1 MPRDMSGTGRYPPV
15 PKHQPTEF
23 YGSVRLGDPE
33 RLFHVMSVDPYFLTQ
48 NNGAGAPIH
57 FATTYKQLDM
67 LHHLLNNGAEVNQRD
82 DNGLTAL
89 HRAAHLAQY
98 DGYLQIYEYLLSR
111 GADPNILSEDYE
123 PYLNPGKK
131 SPVEVA
137 IDDED
142 VRNQLRALE
151 KLYAHTPKCQEPHPD
166 IGCWQT
172 LYDYGPDAVKSW
184 AKDYKHPY
192 PEEIKR
198 ARDLEAKK
206 RRKAEKKAQSVGL
219 AIEAAAPSK
228 QEVGTARKTAE
239 LSTPIAFVFPGQ
251 GSQAVGM
258 LQASKELPAVKQMLK
273 QAEVVLGYDLL
284 QLCLEGPKEKLD
296 DTVYSQPAL
305 FVAGLAAVEKLRQDN
320 AQAVDNCS
328 ATAGLS
334 LGEYCA
340 LVFAG
345 VLSFEDGLKVVK
357 ARGES
362 MAAAATVGRPH
373 GMLSIVGLQDKDI
386 QDICKQA
393 LAQAPAG
400 TICQMANF
408 LFPQGRVVSGHRQ
421 VLTEVQ
427 ALATAKGAM
436 KVAPLSVSGAFHTPL
451 MQPAQDK
458 LKEVLRDVT
467 LHAPRVPVI
476 SNVTGLPMGTPEDI
490 QELLARQLV
499 EPVQWETALK
509 HLIGPMQKSQLY
521 ELGPGQQIKAMC
533 KRISPAIVK
542 AFTNVLP

>member
-1 MPRDMSGTGRYPPV
+1 MSGTGRYPPV

-67 LHHLLNNGAEVNQRD
+67 LHHLLNNGAEINQRD

-98 DGYLQIYEYLLSR
+98 DGYWQIYEYLLSR
-111 GADPNILSEDYE
+111 GADPAILSEDYE

-142 VRNQLRALE
+142 VRDQLRALE

-198 ARDLEAKK
+198 AKDLEAKK
-206 RRKAEKKAQSVGL
+206 RRKAERKAQSVGL

-228 QEVGTARKTAE
+228 QEVTPARKTAE
-239 LSTPIAFVFPGQ
+239 QSTPIAFVFPGQ

-258 LQASKELPAVKQMLK
+258 LQASKELPAVKKMLQ
-273 QAEVVLGYDLL
+273 QAEAVLGYDLL

-305 FVAGLAAVEKLRQDN
+305 FV
-320 AQAVDNCS
+320 
-328 ATAGLS
+328 AGLS

-373 GMLSIVGLQDKDI
+373 GMLSIIGLQDEDI

-408 LFPQGRVVSGHRQ
+408 LFPQVCLQ
-421 VLTEVQ
+421 PEV
-427 ALATAKGAM
+427 ACLVMLPRTLNT
-436 KVAPLSVSGAFHTPL
+436 V
-451 MQPAQDK
+451 
-458 LKEVLRDVT
+458 VT
-467 LHAPRVPVI
+467 L
-476 SNVTGLPMGTPEDI
+476 
-490 QELLARQLV
+490 
-499 EPVQWETALK
+499 
-509 HLIGPMQKSQLY
+509 
-521 ELGPGQQIKAMC
+521 
-533 KRISPAIVK
+533 
-542 AFTNVLP
+542 